1 VILILSNPG
10 DLHARHIASKLKQ
23 RGGRVACIS
32 RGDFGKKALLAF
44 RPNVPNGRIALQDGT
59 IIASEDVSAVW
70 FRRPGIVS
78 PDPAITDELDRSFTE
93 NEWNQALDGFFTV
106 AFGRQVS
113 PPLKQRAATKLL
125 QLSLAS
131 RLGMRVPQTLVTSS
145 AEEAFAFVAEHHGAV
160 VHKAMSAPR
169 HTFIDTRAWDSE
181 ATRRAADLA
190 MCPTILQE
198 RIFGPM
204 DIRATV
210 IGGQI
215 FSACIHTSQ
224 GRAEIDSRLDPDAPF
239 TVYKL
244 PSSVEGALHRLMG
257 ELGLVFGTIDL
268 KIATNGEHVFLEIN
282 PQGQF
287 LYVEIHTGLPISDA
301 LVEYLAKG

>member
-1 VILILSNPG
+1 MILILSDPG
-10 DLHARHIASKLKQ
+10 DVHARHIASKLRQ
-23 RGGRVACIS
+23 RGCEVACIS
-32 RGDFGKKALLAF
+32 RGDFGNKASLAF
-44 RPNVPNGRIALQDGT
+44 SPNVPNGRINLHDGT
-59 IIASEDVSAVW
+59 TIASEDVSAVW

-78 PDPAITDELDRSFTE
+78 AVPTITDELDRSFTE
-93 NEWNQALDGFFTV
+93 NEWNQALDGFFTT
-106 AFGRQVS
+106 AFGRKVS
-113 PPLKQRAATKLL
+113 PPLKQRAATKPL

-131 RLGMRVPQTLVTSS
+131 RLGIRVPQTLITSS
-145 AEEAFAFVAEHHGAV
+145 TEEALAFVAEHHGAV

-169 HTFIDTRAWDSE
+169 HAFIDTRAWDSE
-181 ATRRAADLA
+181 ATRHAADLA

-204 DIRATV
+204 DVRATV
-210 IGGQI
+210 IGRHI
-215 FSACIHTSQ
+215 FSACVHTSQ

-239 TVYKL
+239 TTYQL
-244 PSSVEGALHRLMG
+244 PGNVEASLLRLMD

-268 KIATNGEHVFLEIN
+268 KIATSGEHVFLEIN

-301 LVEYLAKG
+301 LVEYLANE